1 MKLYISISDEKP
13 GPWRPRCLPGLRIA
27 GRISI
32 SDEKPGPWRLDRAR
46 HNRVE
51 VANFNLRRE
60 ARPLATSCGL
70 LYPALVGLF
79 QSQTRS
85 QAPGDAYPRR
95 AEPFSIAIS
104 ISDEKPGPW
113 RRRQQI
119 AAQMGGENF
128 NLRREARPLATTPTT
143 PYPLAVLAFQSQ
155 TRSQAPGD
163 ITPLASCCFHC
174 SISISDEKPGPWRR
188 NQGAGTDTA
197 MQKFQSQTRSQ
208 APGDIRVRDR

>member
-79 QSQTRS
+79 QSQTRC
-85 QAPGDAYPRR
+85 QAPGDDNPPYFFRFAL
-95 AEPFSIAIS
+95 ILIS

-113 RRRQQI
+113 PHADDEPPRFF
-119 AAQMGGENF
+119 GDDF
-128 NLRREARPLATTPTT
+128 NLRREARPLATP
-143 PYPLAVLAFQSQ
+143 Q
-155 TRSQAPGD
+155 
-163 ITPLASCCFHC
+163 H
-174 SISISDEKPGPWRR
+174 
-188 NQGAGTDTA
+188 
-197 MQKFQSQTRSQ
+197 
-208 APGDIRVRDR
+208 RDHK

>member
-1 MKLYISISDEKP
+1 MRRYISISDEKPGPWRRLHKIRSHSHHQGFQSQTRSQAPGDMSTTLPWPLASRISISDEKP

-85 QAPGDAYPRR
+85 QAPGDDYPRR

-128 NLRREARPLATTPTT
+128 NLRREARPLATTNLLTSF
-143 PYPLAVLAFQSQ
+143 VS
-155 TRSQAPGD
+155 
-163 ITPLASCCFHC
+163 H
-174 SISISDEKPGPWRR
+174 
-188 NQGAGTDTA
+188 
-197 MQKFQSQTRSQ
+197 
-208 APGDIRVRDR
+208 